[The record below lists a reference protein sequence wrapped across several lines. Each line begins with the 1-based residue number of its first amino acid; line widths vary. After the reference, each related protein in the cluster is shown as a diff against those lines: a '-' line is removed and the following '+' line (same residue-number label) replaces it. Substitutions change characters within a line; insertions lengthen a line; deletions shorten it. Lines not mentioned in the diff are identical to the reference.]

1 MKIKIKNLRKYKNK
15 SFSEKNWDKKLK
27 SGKIRRKPEKSGK

>member
-1 MKIKIKNLRKYKNK
+1 MKIKNL

-27 SGKIRRKPEKSGK
+27 SGKIRRKPDKIRKSGK